1 LVELL
6 IYLRSSF
13 LICITVSFIRSQGD
27 RDLLFLLTSTVGAE
41 RGLIKVVLL
50 KSQFVLYRCDY
61 ATV

>member
-1 LVELL
+1 
-6 IYLRSSF
+6 

-41 RGLIKVVLL
+41 RGLKVVLL